1 MKKKRNR
8 QNLWYGSMPNFL
20 LKMKLLSFLIFVSV
34 ATVTANSY
42 SQQTKFHMNFENV
55 TVRQVFQQI
64 EDNSEFIFLYSEKS
78 VDVERKVN
86 VEVAN
91 QTVDKILD
99 QVFAGTKN
107 FYEIHDRQIA
117 IMERGSIEKPYFM
130 SKTSEADQQKSVSG
144 KVTDSTGSSLPGVSV
159 VVKGTTTGVI
169 TDGDGKYTIAK
180 VPDNATLQF
189 SFVGMKTQEIQLN
202 GKTSINVTLTEEA
215 VGIDEVVAIGYGTKK
230 KETITGS
237 VSSVKGE
244 QLEKIVV
251 ANAANSL
258 AGQLPGLIALQSNG
272 MPGRDAATLSI
283 RGFGNALVIVD
294 GIEADISSL
303 DPNSIE
309 SVSIL
314 KDGAASIYGA
324 RAGNGVILVT
334 TKRGKESKPTISLN
348 STFALQGI
356 TNMPNKAS
364 SGQYTEMMS
373 ELAINQGTTV
383 PYTPEQIQKYYKAAD
398 PYLFPNTNWEDILLR
413 KWAPQQ
419 EHNLSVRGGSDKIK
433 YYGFVGYL
441 NQETMFKNYGG
452 EFKRIHLQ
460 SNIDA
465 QITDQLSAQFD
476 FSSINGIS
484 QMPQQNLF
492 STAEAGGAVWQHY
505 WSDLPIYPAVLPDP
519 TKYSYNGQNGETQIL
534 SNRKDFGYNDN
545 INNDVRATLSL
556 KYEFKFIKGLSAK
569 AFVNARQ
576 IYSEFKYFQK
586 PAKYYTYNPTN
597 DTYTLVG
604 GFSDKALM
612 SQSKNSDRV
621 FTRQFSLNYDKIINE
636 NHHVSG
642 LLLYEAIGY
651 SGNWLSAGRN
661 NFLTPAIEELFA
673 GSTVGMSNNGSAY
686 EMGRKSIVSRANYSY
701 KNKYLVETSLR
712 ADASA
717 KFPNE
722 SRWGYFPSVS
732 LGWIMT
738 DEGFM
743 SGIRAL
749 DHLKLRASYGLS
761 GNDAVGN
768 FQYLS
773 GYAYGFTNVFS
784 SAQQGIVSTGLANPN
799 LTWEKIA
806 ISNVGADFSFWKRK
820 MYGEADAFYR
830 TRTGLIAN
838 RLTSLPSTFGAVL
851 PPENLNSTNDRG
863 FEFKLGTTGEL
874 SDLRYD
880 MSANVSYS
888 RAKWD
893 HYEEPVYTDPD
904 QARIYQQS
912 GRWMDRAYGY
922 VSEGL
927 FSSQAEIN
935 GLPYD
940 QDGQHNASLRP
951 GDIRYKDVNG
961 DGKIDWKD
969 QQEIGK
975 GNTPHWMYGFNFN
988 LSYKNFDLSGLLQG
1002 AAGYYTMTSLIFNSA
1017 QYFDNRWT
1025 EKNNDPNAIV
1035 PRLGGAA
1042 SNGWTSDHYYKSA
1055 AYLRLKSINF
1065 GYNVP
1070 KRWLETARLAQCRIY
1085 VAGTNLLTWD
1095 KLKKYAMDPEAPSSG
1110 AGLYYPQ
1117 QRTISFGIN
1126 LTL

>member
-1 MKKKRNR
+1 MDFRYVFACVEK
-8 QNLWYGSMPNFL
+8 FL
-20 LKMKLLSFLIFVSV
+20 KIMRISFFLIALASL
-34 ATVTANSY
+34 
-42 SQQTKFHMNFENV
+42 QTFAITNYAQSKKINLKIEKTSITKVLEKIEKETEFFFFYNN
-55 TVRQVFQQI
+55 QV
-64 EDNSEFIFLYSEKS
+64 
-78 VDVERKVN
+78 VN
-86 VEVAN
+86 
-91 QTVDKILD
+91 L
-99 QVFAGTKN
+99 
-107 FYEIHDRQIA
+107 DRQISIDLKEKTINEVLDA
-117 IMERGSIEKPYFM
+117 IFRDSNINYTILDNNRQIILSAAVNSNATFQQ
-130 SKTSEADQQKSVSG
+130 QQKSVSG
-144 KVTDSTGSSLPGVSV
+144 KVTDYTGDPLPGASV
-159 VVKGTTTGVI
+159 VVKGTITGVI
-169 TDGDGKYTIAK
+169 TDMDGKYTLTN
-180 VPDNATLQF
+180 VPDGATLLF
-189 SFVGMKTQEIQLN
+189 SFVGMETQQIFVDNQ
-202 GKTSINVTLTEEA
+202 KIINAKMISDVIGL
-215 VGIDEVVAIGYGTKK
+215 DEVVAIGYGTQK

-294 GIEADISSL
+294 GIEAEISSL

-334 TKRGKESKPTISLN
+334 TKRGKNRKPTISLN
-348 STFALQGI
+348 STYTLQGL
-356 TNMPNKAS
+356 TNFPDKTS

-383 PYTPEQIQKYYKAAD
+383 PFTPEQIQKYYDAAD
-398 PYLFPNTNWEDILLR
+398 PYLFPNTDWEDVLLR
-413 KWAPQQ
+413 TWAPQKQ
-419 EHNLSVRGGSDKIK
+419 HNLSVRGGSDRIK
-433 YYGFVGYL
+433 YYGLVGYL
-441 NQETMFKNYGG
+441 NQETVFKNNGG
-452 EFKRIHLQ
+452 DFSRIHLQ

-484 QMPQQNLF
+484 KMPQQNLF
-492 STAEAGGAVWQHY
+492 STQEAGGAVWQHY
-505 WSDLPIYPAVLPDP
+505 WSDLPIYPAELPDP
-519 TKYSYNGQNGETQIL
+519 TKYSYNGTNGQTQIL
-534 SNRKDFGYNDN
+534 TNRKNFGYNDK
-545 INNDVRATLSL
+545 ISNDVRATLSL
-556 KYEFKFIKGLSAK
+556 KYEFKYVKGLSAK

-576 IYSEFKYFQK
+576 IYTENKYFQK
-586 PAKYYTYNPTN
+586 PANFYTYDPTS

-612 SQSKNSDRV
+612 SQSRNTDRV
-621 FTRQFSLNYDKIINE
+621 FTGQFSLNYDRIINE
-636 NHHVSG
+636 DHHVSG
-642 LLLYEAIGY
+642 LLLYEAIDY
-651 SGNWLSAGRN
+651 SGNWIAGGRT
-661 NFLTPAIEELFA
+661 NFLTPAIEELFG
-673 GSTVGMSNNGSAY
+673 GSTEGMSINGSAY
-686 EMGRKSIVSRANYSY
+686 EMGRKSIVARANYSY

-717 KFPNE
+717 KFPEE

-738 DEGFM
+738 EEGFM
-743 SGIRAL
+743 DGSSAL
-749 DHLKLRASYGLS
+749 EYLKLRASYGLS

-773 GYAYGFTNVFS
+773 GYAYGGTNVFS
-784 SAQQGIVSTGLANPN
+784 NVQQGIVSTGLANPN
-799 LTWEKIA
+799 LTWEEIA

-820 MYGEADAFYR
+820 MYGETDVFYR
-830 TRTGLIAN
+830 TRAGLIAN
-838 RLTSLPSTFGAVL
+838 RLMTLPSTFGANL

-863 FEFKLGTTGEL
+863 FEFKLGSAGEL

-880 MSANVSYS
+880 VSANVSYS

-893 HYEEPVYTDPD
+893 HFEEPVYEDPE
-904 QARIYQQS
+904 QTRVYTRS

-927 FSSQAEIN
+927 LTSQAEIDE
-935 GLPYD
+935 LTFD
-940 QDGQHNASLRP
+940 QDGQGNATLRP

-961 DGKIDWKD
+961 DGKIDWTD
-969 QQEIGK
+969 QVEIGK
-975 GNTPHWMYGFNFN
+975 GNTPHWMYGLNFN
-988 LSYKNFDLSGLLQG
+988 LSYKNFDLSGLFQG
-1002 AAGYYTMTSLIFNSA
+1002 AAGYYTWTNLIFYSA
-1017 QYFDNRWT
+1017 QYYDNRWT
-1025 EKNNDPNAIV
+1025 VENNDPNAIV
-1035 PRLGGAA
+1035 PRMGGAA
-1042 SNGWTSDHYYKSA
+1042 TNGWTSDHYYKSA
-1055 AYLRLKSINF
+1055 AYLRLKSVNF
-1065 GYNVP
+1065 GYNLP
-1070 KRWLETARLAQCRIY
+1070 QRWLETAGLTQCRIY

-1095 KLKKYAMDPEAPSSG
+1095 KLKKYAMDPEAPSGG